1 MFKIKS
7 LFFTNI
13 KFFSLGFEAKRQSA
27 FTLTAF
33 SSRHLCYKR
42 KHAFTLAEVL
52 ITLGIIGVVAA
63 MTLPALIQKNN
74 AKALEVAFKKSYS
87 NLYSAFNQVIAD
99 GYPVYVSNPTE
110 SRPDGDPDWNS
121 EFAQQVYSKYKKLK
135 QISDKERSEYKNS
148 AKNFTRKSPM
158 GVPQC
163 SQYMAGDGAFI
174 TPDGSSLSVFQNCRG
189 LWFTIDTNGIKKGPN
204 ALGHDIFIFVAWKD
218 TEKLVPANRESEVS
232 CDEDG
237 NCNYNNT
244 AETANKCSK
253 TSNSDINGATCA
265 SYAISDT
272 CPWDGTKSYWECL
285 P

>member
-1 MFKIKS
+1 MGNILKIS
-7 LFFTNI
+7 TLSE
-13 KFFSLGFEAKRQSA
+13 FFSAL
-27 FTLTAF
+27 
-33 SSRHLCYKR
+33 SRGNGKS
-42 KHAFTLAEVL
+42 AFTLAEVL

-74 AKALEVAFKKSYS
+74 AKSLEVAFKKAYS
-87 NLYSAFNQVIAD
+87 NLYNAFNQVIAE
-99 GYPVYVSNPTE
+99 GYPVYVLNPTE
-110 SRPDGDPDWNS
+110 DRPDGGVDTNS
-121 EFAQQVYSKYKKLK
+121 EFAQQIYSKYKKLK
-135 QISDKERSEYKNS
+135 QISDKERNEYKNS
-148 AKNFTRKSPM
+148 AKNFTKKSPM
-158 GVPQC
+158 GIPQC

-174 TPDGSSLSVFQNCRG
+174 TPDGSSLSVFQNCGG

-232 CDEDG
+232 CDEEG

-272 CPWDGTKSYWECL
+272 CPWDGTKGYWECL

>member
-1 MFKIKS
+1 MFR
-7 LFFTNI
+7 I
-13 KFFSLGFEAKRQSA
+13 KFDTLILMEVFSAKPCADQ
-27 FTLTAF
+27 
-33 SSRHLCYKR
+33 HKP
-42 KHAFTLAEVL
+42 AFTLAEVL

-87 NLYSAFNQVIAD
+87 NLYSAFNQVIAE
-99 GYPVYVSNPTE
+99 GYPVYVLNPTE
-110 SRPDGDPDWNS
+110 DRPDGDPDWNS
-121 EFAQQVYSKYKKLK
+121 EFAQQIYSKYKKLK
-135 QISDKERSEYKNS
+135 QISDKERNEYKNS
-148 AKNFTRKSPM
+148 AKNFTKKSPM
-158 GVPQC
+158 GIPQC

-174 TPDGSSLSVFQNCRG
+174 TPDGSSLSVFQNCGG

-232 CDEDG
+232 CDEEG